1 MPAAV
6 DVGGDD
12 FLMQRWDRIKDLFLR
27 SQDVEVGARAAWLA
41 RACADDLSL
50 RAEVEALLRAQARPA
65 PIFAIDGG
73 ALLGSLLDDEERAE
87 DWAGIRIGVYRLLR
101 LLGAGGMGQ
110 VFLAERVDGDFS
122 QRVALKR
129 IRADFHSAEARLRFL
144 REREILARLIHPH
157 IAQLHDG
164 GLADDGTP
172 YFTLEYVEGA
182 PITRYCDE
190 HRLDVRA
197 RLGLLLQV
205 CAAVAYAHRNLV
217 VHRDL
222 KPSNIPVANDGVV
235 KLLDFGI
242 AKLLEPG
249 PADGLTGTQA
259 VVMTREYAAPEQVL
273 GEAITTATDIYALG
287 VLTYELLTGRLPYPK
302 AEAGETSF
310 AKAIV
315 DHAPE
320 PLSLALRRDV
330 VAGKHATQTA
340 EAIATSRASTPQALR
355 RLLRGDL
362 ERIVLRALEKSP
374 EARYPS
380 VGAFADDLRAV
391 IEGRSIAG
399 GTRAHRARRFVRRHW
414 LPLSAGAAA
423 LLAVIVGSAAIA
435 FEARERARAAELA
448 LRETE
453 TTAAVKDFLLGLFA
467 GADPRANAG
476 KQVSVRDLL
485 DKGADHIDNDLGSE
499 PALQAELK
507 ATLGGIYSRL
517 GLYPQAIKLQ
527 EQAVAGLDASG
538 GQEKLAAMTE
548 LDLATAVRSSGDSTR
563 AKKLLDE
570 TIARLEALPSAP
582 PLGLVRAYYLRVFV
596 HINAHRYEE
605 ALADANHA
613 EAIARTHPERPD
625 LLGEALHA
633 KASAQWGLHDYKD
646 AEAELKEA
654 IERHSAAGPSWAMS
668 VGADRQTLALIESET
683 GRYAEALALNEEV
696 LANAHSVMGDRH
708 PYVAQI
714 RVAIANDLTP
724 LGRYDDAERQLR
736 QAFAIQS
743 ELLGPDSTYLAET
756 QDALGAV
763 LLAQRRYEE
772 AGKSFDAARDIWARH
787 YGANHPVML
796 GVRSEL
802 AVLALARGQTE
813 LAEKELRA
821 VLAEREA
828 AHESD
833 LATDEARLGEAER
846 RNGEIDAAL
855 ANENSALSGADH
867 IHGPDSWEH
876 ALAQRYLGIALADAG
891 RLDEAEADLR
901 AAVAYYDHLVGDRDH
916 PLAASMRLVLGEVL
930 ARRTAERGDAIAV
943 VERAV
948 EQRERLFGADDAR
961 TREARALLAELRAGR
976 SRTATPMIA
985 MSDP

>member
-6 DVGGDD
+6 DVGRDD
-12 FLMQRWDRIKDLFLR
+12 VVMQRWDRIKDLFRQSMDLPE
-27 SQDVEVGARAAWLA
+27 STRAAWLA
-41 RACADDLSL
+41 EACADDPSL
-50 RAEVEALLRAQARPA
+50 RTEVEALLRAQARPA
-65 PIFAIDGG
+65 PIFAADGG
-73 ALLGSLLDDEERAE
+73 ALLGSLLDDEEHPE
-87 DWAGIRIGVYRLLR
+87 DCAGIRIGVYRLLR

-110 VFLAERVDGDFS
+110 VFLAERVDADFS

-129 IRADFHSAEARLRFL
+129 IRADFASSEARLRFL
-144 REREILARLIHPH
+144 REREILARLVHPH

-190 HRLDVRA
+190 HKLEVRA
-197 RLGLLLQV
+197 RLALLLQV

-222 KPSNIPVANDGVV
+222 KPSNIPVTNDGAV

-249 PADGLTGTQA
+249 PAAGLTGTQA

-273 GEAITTATDIYALG
+273 GEAITTATDVYALG
-287 VLTYELLTGRLPYPK
+287 VLTYELLTGHLPYPK

-310 AKAIV
+310 PKAIV

-320 PLSLALRRDV
+320 PLSLALRRNIGAND
-330 VAGKHATQTA
+330 AIQAA
-340 EAIATSRASTPQALR
+340 EAVAAARASTPQALGK
-355 RLLRGDL
+355 LLRGDL
-362 ERIVLRALEKSP
+362 DRVVMRALEKSP
-374 EARYPS
+374 DARYPS
-380 VGAFADDLRAV
+380 VGALADDLRAV
-391 IEGRSIAG
+391 LEGRSIAG
-399 GTRAHRARRFVRRHW
+399 GTRAHRARKFVRRHW
-414 LPLSAGAAA
+414 LPLSAIAAA
-423 LLAVIVGSAAIA
+423 LLAVIVGSAAIV

-485 DKGADHIDNDLGSE
+485 DKGADHIDNDLGSQ

-527 EQAVAGLDASG
+527 EQAIAGLDAAG

-548 LDLATAVRSSGDSTR
+548 LDLAGAVRSSGDSSR
-563 AKKLLDE
+563 AKTLLDD
-570 TIARLEALPSAP
+570 TITRLEALPAAP
-582 PLGLVRAYYLRVFV
+582 PLGIVRAYYLRVFV
-596 HINAHRYEE
+596 QINAHRYDA
-605 ALADANHA
+605 ALADADHA
-613 EAIARTHPERPD
+613 EAIARLHPERPD

-633 KASAQWGLHDYKD
+633 KASAHWGLHDYKN

-654 IERHSAAGPSWAMS
+654 IERHSAAGPTWAMS

-683 GRYAEALALNEEV
+683 GRYSEALALNEEV

-714 RVAIANDLTP
+714 RVAIANNLTP

-763 LLAQRRYEE
+763 LLAQRRYDE
-772 AGKSFDAARDIWARH
+772 AEKAFAAARDIWTQR
-787 YGANHPVML
+787 YGENHANVL

-802 AVLALARGQTE
+802 ALIALARGQTD
-813 LAEKELRA
+813 AGEKDLRA
-821 VLAEREA
+821 VLAQRQA

-846 RNGEIDAAL
+846 RSGEIEAAL
-855 ANENSALSGADH
+855 ANERSALAGADQ

-876 ALAQRYLGIALADAG
+876 ALAQRYLGLALADAG
-891 RLDEAEADLR
+891 HLDEAEADLR
-901 AAVAYYDHLVGDRDH
+901 SAIAYYDRLVGGRDH
-916 PLAASMRLVLGEVL
+916 PLSASARLALGEVL
-930 ARRTAERGDAIAV
+930 ARRPGGRADAIAI
-943 VERAV
+943 VERAA
-948 EQRERLFGADDAR
+948 EQRERLFGAGDAR
-961 TREARALLAELRAGR
+961 TREAGALLADLRAGKPG
-976 SRTATPMIA
+976 TATPMIA
-985 MSDP
+985 MIDP